1 MPTHDIEEDDED
13 VDREAALQ
21 PINYNISRD
30 EALEQLKLTQLYA
43 MKLLEELRQLRQDNS
58 ELRAA
63 APKKRRRGQAEDVL
77 GYKIAIVGIA
87 KAFLFTR
94 AFILPR
100 GAFQSAKPDPP
111 STPRDQFTS
120 DEAFTTSTAIALY
133 EEVPTKFH
141 SLLNP
146 KTEPAFSNDFIHE
159 HSDGRSIFLN
169 TLRKAMP
176 NILRDKNVSAD
187 LLITAKA
194 ARGKDPV
201 LLGLLKFEHESRS
214 SRFPPTHRL
223 MFFGPGSLVPDA
235 KPAPHSNGMKLGFK
249 TVKSSSMS
257 AAAIALRFVLSADT
271 EWSAKGTVTGINWEG
286 EYRAYMELLEAG
298 KHKPHIQR
306 IFKTVYNFVFA
317 GVDMTIDNNNTGDA
331 DVDADELNELMR
343 RFELG
348 ADGSDDDEPGPA
360 AAGPVSTP
368 PSPVT
373 PLPVSPVT
381 SAPASPVI
389 SAPPPA
395 PAPLP
400 PRTRKAKSRQVIAD
414 SEEDEVV
421 ARGPGSQR
429 YVFGVHIVNP
439 RSIDNG
445 GIEDNARLGVANM
458 SISPQ
463 FHDSNSSLPLQPLI
477 NPQQTLTWFGTHLP
491 ALELSLNPRRPAASV
506 QRTST

>member
-1 MPTHDIEEDDED
+1 MPTHDIEEDNED

-30 EALEQLKLTQLYA
+30 EALEQLKSTQLYA

-87 KAFLFTR
+87 KSFLFTR

-111 STPRDQFTS
+111 STSRDQFTS
-120 DEAFTTSTAIALY
+120 DEAFTMSTAIALY

-146 KTEPAFSNDFIHE
+146 KTEPAFSNNFIHE
-159 HSDGRSIFLN
+159 HSDGHSIFLN

-187 LLITAKA
+187 LLVTAKA

-214 SRFPPTHRL
+214 SRFPPVLFPSSKQNMNQVFTGPYFLKTHRL
-223 MFFGPGSLVPDA
+223 MFFGAGSLVPDA

-249 TVKSSSMS
+249 AVTSSSMS
-257 AAAIALRFVLSADT
+257 AAAVALRFVLSADT
-271 EWSAKGTVTGINWEG
+271 EWSAKGT
-286 EYRAYMELLEAG
+286 AG
-298 KHKPHIQR
+298 KDKPHIQR

-317 GVDMTIDNNNTGDA
+317 GVDMTIDNNNNGDA

-348 ADGSDDDEPGPA
+348 ADGSDNDEPGPA
-360 AAGPVSTP
+360 AGPVFVSPP

-373 PLPVSPVT
+373 PLPASPVT

-400 PRTRKAKSRQVIAD
+400 PRMRKGKSRQVIAD
-414 SEEDEVV
+414 SEEDEAV
-421 ARGPGSQR
+421 ASRPGS
-429 YVFGVHIVNP
+429 V
-439 RSIDNG
+439 
-445 GIEDNARLGVANM
+445 LGMGN
-458 SISPQ
+458 S
-463 FHDSNSSLPLQPLI
+463 HD
-477 NPQQTLTWFGTHLP
+477 
-491 ALELSLNPRRPAASV
+491 RPCAD
-506 QRTST
+506 